1 MSNGREEILTKIRKS
16 LNQIQNKAKREI
28 SVKTRLSNPPKQ
40 IIPARAQVNQKSRIS
55 LFRKMAEEVAT
66 TTVQLSSLDKIPQAV
81 INFLHQHNLPSQLK
95 SHNDPIINQIN
106 WASHPTLEVR
116 YGNAQDDDQIS
127 VTVAFAGVA
136 ETGTAV
142 LISGPNNPTT
152 LNFLPENHII
162 ILPISRV
169 YGTYEE
175 VWSHPVLTKLEDDT
189 SFPRTVNWITGPSR
203 TGDIEQTMQLG
214 IHGPRRL
221 HIILIEDDG
230 EKTK

>member
-1 MSNGREEILTKIRKS
+1 MSDGREELLTKIRKS
-16 LNQIQNKAKREI
+16 LDPLQDRAKREI
-28 SVKTRLSNPPKQ
+28 SVKSRLSNPPKQ
-40 IIPARAQVNQKSRIS
+40 IIPARGQLGHKAKIS
-55 LFRKMAEEVAT
+55 LFQQMAEEVAA
-66 TTVQLSSLDKIPQAV
+66 TTVVLSSLDELPQAI
-81 INFLHQHNLPSQLK
+81 INFLQLHNLPSRLK
-95 SHNDPIINQIN
+95 SHNDPIVNQVN
-106 WASHPTLEVR
+106 WGSHPTLEVS
-116 YGNAQDDDQIS
+116 YGKAEDRDQIS
-127 VTVAFAGVA
+127 MTVAFAGVA

-162 ILPISRV
+162 VLPVSRV

-175 VWSHPVLTKLEDDT
+175 TWSHLKLTKIDSNA

-221 HIILIEDDG
+221 HIILVEDDG
-230 EKTK
+230 KKTK